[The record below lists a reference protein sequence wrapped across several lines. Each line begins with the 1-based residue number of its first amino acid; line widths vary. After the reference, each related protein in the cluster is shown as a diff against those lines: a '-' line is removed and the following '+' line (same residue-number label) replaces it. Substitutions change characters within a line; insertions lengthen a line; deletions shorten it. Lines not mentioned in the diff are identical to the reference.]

1 MRRWRVLLTVLTVLC
16 TALGLIALTDGPTPV
31 APAGGGPSGSA
42 AATTGRNSDDT
53 ALPPHAVPFGLF
65 LGSDE
70 SDAEEAK
77 VSQWLGGAPIQ
88 VGHTYLPGNNWDD
101 IEGSPT
107 LLGGWAVW
115 KAEQPQR
122 MLVIGTPMLADNE
135 DGVPD
140 DQVRDLLEQGAEGRY
155 DAHFTTLAE
164 RLVALGLPDAV
175 LTLGWEMNGTT
186 YTSRCGPDPTAWKAY
201 WRRIVTAMRAVPGQ
215 HLRFEFAPTRGTD
228 AHPWPDC
235 YPGDDVTDVIGM
247 DSYDMAADDPDVTA
261 DFDTYIHE
269 PYGLLAQVRFAKQ
282 HRKPVSYPEWGMY
295 NRGDDPVY
303 VQRMLEWISTHDT
316 LYQTVTDYCPHGVWR
331 CPSNPQAS
339 RVFRRMLSAVPTTSA
354 SASASAA
361 VSAPAS
367 APASVPSPT
376 LATAP
381 APAPTPTPVATGPGA
396 ATGPAAPTP
405 PGRTD
410 APPVAPEHPAAAPT
424 AAAPVPV
431 AAPSRTA
438 PVSRPTPA
446 GLPAPVAV
454 PVPVAVPSRTA
465 AVPTGHIAPAAALP
479 GTRRRPPPSAR

>member
-16 TALGLIALTDGPTPV
+16 TAFGLVALTDSAAPV
-31 APAGGGPSGSA
+31 DPPGGGPSGPA
-42 AATTGRNSDDT
+42 APNATSGATSGAGSDDT

-88 VGHTYLPGNNWDD
+88 VGHTYLPGNHWDD

-107 LLGGWAVW
+107 LLGAWAVW

-122 MLVIGTPMLADNE
+122 MLVIGTPMLPDNE
-135 DGVPD
+135 GDVPD
-140 DQVRDLLEQGAEGRY
+140 DEVQQQLREGADGQN
-155 DAHFTTLAE
+155 DAHFTTLAR

-201 WRRIVTAMRAVPGQ
+201 WRHIVTAMRAVPGQ
-215 HLRFEFAPTRGTD
+215 HLRFEFAPTRGAD

-261 DFDTYIHE
+261 DFDSYIHE
-269 PYGLLAQVRFAKQ
+269 PYGLLAQVRFARQ

-331 CPSNPQAS
+331 CPSNPRAS
-339 RVFRRMLSAVPTTSA
+339 GVFRRMLSAAPPPGPTPTTTSGPAA
-354 SASASAA
+354 SASASATA
-361 VSAPAS
+361 AATAAATAS
-367 APASVPSPT
+367 AG
-376 LATAP
+376 AT
-381 APAPTPTPVATGPGA
+381 V
-396 ATGPAAPTP
+396 
-405 PGRTD
+405 
-410 APPVAPEHPAAAPT
+410 
-424 AAAPVPV
+424 AAPVPV
-431 AAPSRTA
+431 PDPPAAPRASERPAA
-438 PVSRPTPA
+438 PAAPATPA
-446 GLPAPVAV
+446 APAAARPSPVTV
-454 PVPVAVPSRTA
+454 PVPVSVPVPVPVRTA
-465 AVPTGHIAPAAALP
+465 TPPAAPHAAPPVASPTAPAAAPAAAQP
-479 GTRRRPPPSAR
+479 GTRHRPTSARP